1 MVANLTDEQI
11 GAYQV
16 FLNIGLQTKADVC
29 QQNNIYQPK
38 DAFTKCDISGEG
50 SIGTLQLRQVG
61 TVSNQ
66 KKSSEKGSLKQK
78 EEKNGT

>member
-1 MVANLTDEQI
+1 MVANLTVEQI

-16 FLNIGLQTKADVC
+16 FLNIGLRTKEHVC
-29 QQNNIYQPK
+29 QKNTFQSK

-61 TVSNQ
+61 T
-66 KKSSEKGSLKQK
+66 
-78 EEKNGT
+78 

>member
-1 MVANLTDEQI
+1 MVANLTVEQI

-16 FLNIGLQTKADVC
+16 FLNIALQTRAHIC
-29 QQNNIYQPK
+29 QYNIYHAK

-61 TVSNQ
+61 T
-66 KKSSEKGSLKQK
+66 
-78 EEKNGT
+78 